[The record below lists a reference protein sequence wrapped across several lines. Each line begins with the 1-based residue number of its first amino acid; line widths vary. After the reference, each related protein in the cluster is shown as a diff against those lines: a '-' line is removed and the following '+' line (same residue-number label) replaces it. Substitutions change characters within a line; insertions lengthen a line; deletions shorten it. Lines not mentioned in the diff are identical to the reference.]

1 MDKMNSFLKTH
12 KLKRKKKALYLNRP
26 TERKRVDEPINK
38 NLLQNNPHVHM
49 ASRGKKIYQIRKG
62 MRPALT
68 KCSQSVK
75 ERALPKPH
83 GDIKGEVQNMLPKH
97 GHKSPFRRD

>member
-38 NLLQNNPHVHM
+38 NLLQNNPHAHM
-49 ASRGKKIYQIRKG
+49 ASRGKKN
-62 MRPALT
+62 
-68 KCSQSVK
+68 
-75 ERALPKPH
+75 LPDQEGNETSSYKVLSEC
-83 GDIKGEVQNMLPKH
+83 KGESPSKATWRYQRRSTEH
-97 GHKSPFRRD
+97 ASQTWTQKSF